1 MSVQQ
6 RAGDVLAAGVCSR
19 EPIRSRALGEISG
32 SFSLPGFAEA
42 KILLWGLG
50 GGGGGPV
57 PYGVTFGAKP
67 LLADPA
73 RSGR

>member
-6 RAGDVLAAGVCSR
+6 RAGDVPAAGVCSR
-19 EPIRSRALGEISG
+19 EPIRSRALAEILG

-42 KILLWGLG
+42 KILLWGW
-50 GGGGGPV
+50 GGGGPV

-67 LLADPA
+67 LLADPS